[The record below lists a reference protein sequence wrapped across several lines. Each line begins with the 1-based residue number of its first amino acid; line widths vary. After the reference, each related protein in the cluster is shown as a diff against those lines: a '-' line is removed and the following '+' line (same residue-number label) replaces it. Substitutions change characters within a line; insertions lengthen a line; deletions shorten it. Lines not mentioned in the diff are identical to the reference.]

1 MNIKQMVPLI
11 QELSIERGVPNN
23 VRGSLQEAVEI
34 LNDKKSEQE
43 RISSVISILD
53 EATNDSNVSPHI
65 RTRMWN
71 LVSSLE
77 AMMKA

>member
-1 MNIKQMVPLI
+1 MDIKTVVSLI

-23 VRGSLQEAVEI
+23 VRGSLQEAVDI
-34 LNDKKSEQE
+34 LENKSSEQE
-43 RISSVISILD
+43 RVSSIVSILD
-53 EATNDSNVSPHI
+53 DASNDPNVSPHI

-77 AMMKA
+77 EMMKS